1 MPCFECE
8 GLTGRRLPRPRASA
22 NANAASWT
30 QLTTTSPT
38 RPPNW
43 PCCSLRS
50 LWRQRA
56 RTCPR
61 ARPFA
66 LMPMRLQL
74 ASPPCPAGAG
84 RRPARPAADRQVA
97 GRRNGYVG
105 NGSSAVPA
113 GTGRPCTCYG
123 SSSPLRYQADPQA
136 LFATESVTQALRQL
150 EVYGHEG
157 LPVLSADGHQI
168 PGWVTAPD
176 VLTAIGRQITTE
188 QARTARAQPAPT
200 TVTPAGI
207 DPAAPADPA
216 TRIPRSLRSPSPLTR
231 LPPGSTPVM
240 GLRGHRPCRPGPDPT
255 LAPGDRVSLLALAP
269 TAHPNPIM
277 AANTTCAS
285 RQYPP
290 PCVANEPTIY
300 KRASR
305 SPQ

>member
-1 MPCFECE
+1 M
-8 GLTGRRLPRPRASA
+8 
-22 NANAASWT
+22 
-30 QLTTTSPT
+30 
-38 RPPNW
+38 
-43 PCCSLRS
+43 
-50 LWRQRA
+50 
-56 RTCPR
+56 
-61 ARPFA
+61 
-66 LMPMRLQL
+66 
-74 ASPPCPAGAG
+74 
-84 RRPARPAADRQVA
+84 
-97 GRRNGYVG
+97 
-105 NGSSAVPA
+105 
-113 GTGRPCTCYG
+113 
-123 SSSPLRYQADPQA
+123 RYQADRQA

-200 TVTPAGI
+200 TVPPAGI
-207 DPAAPADPA
+207 DPAASADPA

-277 AANTTCAS
+277 ATNTTCAS
-285 RQYPP
+285 RRYPP
-290 PCVANEPTIY
+290 PCVANEPPIY
-300 KRASR
+300 KKSESVTTVIAPDRNGTKGPYPMKPYTFLFRNGKVIVAEECLSFSPALRDRTLRRLHWSRADIVAIAVQPLPKKRCDVEVRRQDGEIRRFQDIDVTAAEMEEEFTMHGYRRR
-305 SPQ
+305 S